1 MTAAL
6 VIWRQ
11 TLDPLSAH
19 CFLIFASDRLP
30 PTSSFSQGG
39 NFGAVLPLCHLTV
52 PAAAAAAE
60 AASLIPLSPPSEQR
74 ADWRLRKA
82 PLENVTVT

>member
-11 TLDPLSAH
+11 TFDPLAAH
-19 CFLIFASDRLP
+19 CFLIFASDQLP

-39 NFGAVLPLCHLTV
+39 NFRAVSPLCHLTV
-52 PAAAAAAE
+52 PAAAE
-60 AASLIPLSPPSEQR
+60 APSLIPLPPPEQR